1 MAYIANTYIKEGKK
15 LRNELNA
22 IYGIGFGK
30 IKLLTGVFNTPKKSF
45 SALSSNSRFKIKSII
60 IKTIKTGP
68 LLRKHNKSS
77 LDLLKSIKSY
87 KGQRHILHLPLRGQR
102 TCTNRKTQKR
112 LSKLRILC

>member
-1 MAYIANTYIKEGKK
+1 MAYIANTYIKEGRK
-15 LRNELNA
+15 LRNELNT

-30 IKLLTGVFNTPKKSF
+30 IKLLTRVFNIYKKSF
-45 SALSSNSRFKIKSII
+45 IGLSSNSKLRIKSII

-77 LDLLKSIKSY
+77 LNLLKSIKCY

-102 TCTNRKTQKR
+102 TCTNHKTQRK
-112 LSKLRILC
+112 LSKLKYEN